1 MKIEDFISGSWE
13 SGYKY
18 RYFVPSPINHPFSW
32 DDSIINTLLEK
43 ASMRIGE
50 LDSFS
55 RLVPDID
62 MFIQMHVT
70 KEAVASCRIEGI
82 LTSIDETL
90 KEEKSIAPERRND
103 WLEVKNYVK
112 ALNFSIAELK
122 DLPLSCR
129 LIKKTHEVLLSSGRG
144 GEFRTSQN
152 WLGGASIADAVF
164 IPPAADKLPE
174 LLSDFE
180 KFLNNDELDIPDL
193 VKIAVAHYQ
202 FETIHPFLDGNGR
215 IGRLLITLFLVD
227 KGILEKPILY
237 LSAFFE
243 KNRSLYYDK
252 LAMTREKNALN
263 QWIKY
268 FLVGIIETAEESIST
283 LQRILKLKEDAE
295 TSIRDMGK
303 RSGNGFILL
312 KSLFSA
318 PIVSISQV
326 QAITGTT
333 PKTAGALVSDFVEKG
348 ILSEVT
354 KQQRSRT
361 FAFKSYIELF
371 DDIR

>member
-1 MKIEDFISGSWE
+1 
-13 SGYKY
+13 
-18 RYFVPSPINHPFSW
+18 
-32 DDSIINTLLEK
+32 
-43 ASMRIGE
+43 
-50 LDSFS
+50 
-55 RLVPDID
+55 
-62 MFIQMHVT
+62 MHVA
-70 KEAVASCRIEGI
+70 KEAVVSSRIEGTR
-82 LTSIDETL
+82 TSIEETL
-90 KEEKSIAPERRND
+90 NSEDEIAPERRND

-144 GEFRTSQN
+144 EYKTPGEFRTSQN

-193 VKIAVAHYQ
+193 VKIAIAHYQ

-268 FLVGIIETAEESIST
+268 FLVGIIETAEESILT

-312 KSLFSA
+312 QSLFSA

-371 DDIR
+371 DERKNSY